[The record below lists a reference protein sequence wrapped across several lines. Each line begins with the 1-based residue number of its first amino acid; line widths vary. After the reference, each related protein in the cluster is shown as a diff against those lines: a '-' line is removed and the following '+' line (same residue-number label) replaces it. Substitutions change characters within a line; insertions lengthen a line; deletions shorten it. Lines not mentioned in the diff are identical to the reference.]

1 MTELTHDQQLWIN
14 LLAIFGFIFIAFA
27 AGGYITD
34 KHIKKEERQQAK
46 YFRRRLKQKYQE
58 QQDDID
64 SVYSSL
70 GNYYIGMNK
79 RYAICLSCRYQ
90 IDNKCFC
97 KDKPKRFTDDTGAMA
112 DCSCY
117 QKQECEKGQKNNY
130 SEQHSE

>member
-1 MTELTHDQQLWIN
+1 MTELTHDQQLWVN
-14 LLAIFGFIFIAFA
+14 LLVMLSFIFAVFA

-34 KHIKKEERQQAK
+34 KQDEKDRKQQDK
-46 YFRRRLKQKYQE
+46 RNRRRRKHQYQK
-58 QQDDID
+58 QQDDIN

-70 GNYYIGMNK
+70 GNYYIGMNNAN
-79 RYAICLSCRYQ
+79 AICLSCQYQ

-97 KDKPKRFTDDTGAMA
+97 KDMPKRFTDDTGAMA

-117 QKQECEKGQKNNY
+117 KKQECEKGQKNNY